1 MRNRFAAAVAMA
13 VTVVLSSA
21 AFAAAADVVPVVATT
36 HSRIHL
42 IKGRVR
48 AIDVTRLV
56 VVGSGG
62 RQSFV
67 LTPETERIGNVRVG
81 SSVDVSYHKDGK
93 ERIASAVVVTRWK
106 TPPSTSRSQY

>member
-13 VTVVLSSA
+13 VTLAISSA
-21 AFAAAADVVPVVATT
+21 AFAATADVVPVVATR

-42 IKGRVR
+42 TKGRVR

-81 SSVDVSYHKDGK
+81 ATVDVSYHKDGK
-93 ERIASAVVVTRWK
+93 ERIASAVVVRPWK
-106 TPPSTSRSQY
+106 TPPSTSRSPY